1 MSADPSSPA
10 TVENRANISVFFPG
24 CRKSALVHLGVSA
37 SSKTSKVPWAPEPL
51 AWTTRSGT
59 RSRLNW
65 AIFWIR

>member
-1 MSADPSSPA
+1 MSAEPSSPA
-10 TVENRANISVFFPG
+10 TVEKRRNASVRLPTAE
-24 CRKSALVHLGVSA
+24 RNAAEVHWVTSAV
-37 SSKTSKVPWAPEPL
+37 TSKKPWAAPPL